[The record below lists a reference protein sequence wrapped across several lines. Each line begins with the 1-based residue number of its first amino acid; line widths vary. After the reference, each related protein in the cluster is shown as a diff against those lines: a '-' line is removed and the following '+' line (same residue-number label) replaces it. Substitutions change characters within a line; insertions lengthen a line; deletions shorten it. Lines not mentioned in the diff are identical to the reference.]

1 MNKAQKKPLQL
12 QDSLAVRILICVLF
26 PLIAFAVLLLS
37 QGKSPLVAYQTIIT
51 SIFGSAYGFGE
62 VIVRAAYLILT
73 GLAASIPAR
82 VGLANAGG
90 EGQMAI
96 AALGT
101 AVAGSTVL
109 ANLPGVIGI
118 PLMLLVGMICG
129 ALYAGVGVFLK
140 QKLAMNEILTTI
152 LMNYVATY
160 LISAML
166 FGSLRDPNGWNY
178 PQTVEIAPQLRF
190 HTFFGTRMNAGIFVA
205 IAMAGLTW
213 YIIYHTRVGF
223 AVRTIGGNQMAARY
237 AGIQGREIQT
247 WVWRMCR
254 LCRSSR
260 ERKPVFGCFV
270 RSDCRRLDWADPGV
284 PFHLQK
290 KQHDGDRVYPD
301 FLCAGPDHLFWKIT
315 AWRQPWKVFFPRHS
329 GSEQDSG
336 DWAGL
341 FSAGYSDVYRLC
353 TSGVGLVVPDKNKNG
368 AGALFCGGTA

>member
-190 HTFFGTRMNAGIFVA
+190 HTYFGTRMNAGIFVA

-213 YIIYHTRVGF
+213 YIIYHTKVGF
-223 AVRTIGGNQMAARY
+223 AVRTIGGNQMAAR
-237 AGIQGREIQT
+237 
-247 WVWRMCR
+247 
-254 LCRSSR
+254 
-260 ERKPVFGCFV
+260 
-270 RSDCRRLDWADPGV
+270 
-284 PFHLQK
+284 
-290 KQHDGDRVYPD
+290 
-301 FLCAGPDHLFWKIT
+301 
-315 AWRQPWKVFFPRHS
+315 
-329 GSEQDSG
+329 
-336 DWAGL
+336 AGL
-341 FSAGYSDVYRLC
+341 AGAVMVVGVEGRMRISAGETMGFMGFLAAGMAGNNPLLLILSALLIGGLTVAGNGMEINTGLPAA
-353 TSGVGLVVPDKNKNG
+353 TMQILIMLVLLTIMTVGGKRK
-368 AGALFCGGTA
+368 A

>member
-26 PLIAFAVLLLS
+26 PLIAFAGLLLS

-62 VIVRAAYLILT
+62 VIVRASYLILT

-152 LMNYVATY
+152 LMNYVAT
-160 LISAML
+160 
-166 FGSLRDPNGWNY
+166 
-178 PQTVEIAPQLRF
+178 
-190 HTFFGTRMNAGIFVA
+190 
-205 IAMAGLTW
+205 
-213 YIIYHTRVGF
+213 
-223 AVRTIGGNQMAARY
+223 
-237 AGIQGREIQT
+237 
-247 WVWRMCR
+247 
-254 LCRSSR
+254 
-260 ERKPVFGCFV
+260 
-270 RSDCRRLDWADPGV
+270 
-284 PFHLQK
+284 
-290 KQHDGDRVYPD
+290 
-301 FLCAGPDHLFWKIT
+301 
-315 AWRQPWKVFFPRHS
+315 
-329 GSEQDSG
+329 
-336 DWAGL
+336 
-341 FSAGYSDVYRLC
+341 
-353 TSGVGLVVPDKNKNG
+353 
-368 AGALFCGGTA
+368 

>member
-1 MNKAQKKPLQL
+1 MFKARETAPEQPPQ
-12 QDSLAVRILICVLF
+12 SPNLAN
-26 PLIAFAVLLLS
+26 LLMKYLS
-37 QGKSPLVAYQTIIT
+37 VQREKSRKYSQ
-51 SIFGSAYGFGE
+51 
-62 VIVRAAYLILT
+62 RWQH
-73 GLAASIPAR
+73 AASIPAR

-190 HTFFGTRMNAGIFVA
+190 HT
-205 IAMAGLTW
+205 
-213 YIIYHTRVGF
+213 
-223 AVRTIGGNQMAARY
+223 
-237 AGIQGREIQT
+237 
-247 WVWRMCR
+247 
-254 LCRSSR
+254 
-260 ERKPVFGCFV
+260 
-270 RSDCRRLDWADPGV
+270 RRN
-284 PFHLQK
+284 
-290 KQHDGDRVYPD
+290 
-301 FLCAGPDHLFWKIT
+301 FL
-315 AWRQPWKVFFPRHS
+315 
-329 GSEQDSG
+329 
-336 DWAGL
+336 
-341 FSAGYSDVYRLC
+341 
-353 TSGVGLVVPDKNKNG
+353 
-368 AGALFCGGTA
+368 

>member
-129 ALYAGVGVFLK
+129 ALYAGVDVFLK

-213 YIIYHTRVGF
+213 YIIYHTKVGF

-237 AGIQGREIQT
+237 AGIQVRKIQT
-247 WVWRMCR
+247 WV
-254 LCRSSR
+254 
-260 ERKPVFGCFV
+260 
-270 RSDCRRLDWADPGV
+270 
-284 PFHLQK
+284 
-290 KQHDGDRVYPD
+290 
-301 FLCAGPDHLFWKIT
+301 FLF
-315 AWRQPWKVFFPRHS
+315 
-329 GSEQDSG
+329 
-336 DWAGL
+336 
-341 FSAGYSDVYRLC
+341 
-353 TSGVGLVVPDKNKNG
+353 
-368 AGALFCGGTA
+368 AGALAGLAGAVMVVGVEGRMRISAGETMGFMGFLAAGMAGNNPLLLILSALLIGGLTVAGNGMEINTGLPAATMQILIMLVLLTIMTVGGKKKA

>member
-26 PLIAFAVLLLS
+26 PLIAFAGLLLS

-62 VIVRAAYLILT
+62 VIVRASYLILT

-205 IAMAGLTW
+205 IAITRLV
-213 YIIYHTRVGF
+213 YHLSYKSGVCGAYDR
-223 AVRTIGGNQMAARY
+223 
-237 AGIQGREIQT
+237 
-247 WVWRMCR
+247 
-254 LCRSSR
+254 
-260 ERKPVFGCFV
+260 RKPDGCTLRRHTSEKNTDLGVLV
-270 RSDCRRLDWADPGV
+270 RGCTCRPCRRGHGRRRRGPYADQCGRDHGLYGLPCCRNGWKQPAFADPV
-284 PFHLQK
+284 RLT
-290 KQHDGDRVYPD
+290 DRRFD
-301 FLCAGPDHLFWKIT
+301 
-315 AWRQPWKVFFPRHS
+315 RR
-329 GSEQDSG
+329 
-336 DWAGL
+336 
-341 FSAGYSDVYRLC
+341 R
-353 TSGVGLVVPDKNKNG
+353 
-368 AGALFCGGTA
+368 

>member
-178 PQTVEIAPQLRF
+178 PQNER
-190 HTFFGTRMNAGIFVA
+190 
-205 IAMAGLTW
+205 
-213 YIIYHTRVGF
+213 
-223 AVRTIGGNQMAARY
+223 RY
-237 AGIQGREIQT
+237 
-247 WVWRMCR
+247 
-254 LCRSSR
+254 LCRDCHGRLDLVYHLSYKSGVCGTYNR
-260 ERKPVFGCFV
+260 RKPDGCTLRRHTGEKNTDLGVLV
-270 RSDCRRLDWADPGV
+270 RGCTCRPCRRGHGRRRRGPYADQCGRDHGLYGLPCCRNGRKQPAFADPV
-284 PFHLQK
+284 RLT
-290 KQHDGDRVYPD
+290 DRRFD
-301 FLCAGPDHLFWKIT
+301 
-315 AWRQPWKVFFPRHS
+315 RR
-329 GSEQDSG
+329 
-336 DWAGL
+336 
-341 FSAGYSDVYRLC
+341 R
-353 TSGVGLVVPDKNKNG
+353 
-368 AGALFCGGTA
+368 

>member
-26 PLIAFAVLLLS
+26 PLIAFAGLLLS

-62 VIVRAAYLILT
+62 VIVRASYLILT

-213 YIIYHTRVGF
+213 GF

-237 AGIQGREIQT
+237 AGIQVRKIQT
-247 WVWRMCR
+247 WV
-254 LCRSSR
+254 
-260 ERKPVFGCFV
+260 
-270 RSDCRRLDWADPGV
+270 
-284 PFHLQK
+284 
-290 KQHDGDRVYPD
+290 
-301 FLCAGPDHLFWKIT
+301 FLF
-315 AWRQPWKVFFPRHS
+315 
-329 GSEQDSG
+329 
-336 DWAGL
+336 
-341 FSAGYSDVYRLC
+341 
-353 TSGVGLVVPDKNKNG
+353 
-368 AGALFCGGTA
+368 AGALAGLAGAVMVVGVEGRMRISAGETMGFMGFLAAGMAGNNPLLLILSALLIGGLTVAGNGMEINTGLPAATMQILIMLVLLTIMTVGGKRKA

>member
-1 MNKAQKKPLQL
+1 MRSEKLCFKERTHMNKAQKKPLQL

-26 PLIAFAVLLLS
+26 PLIAFAGLLLS

-62 VIVRAAYLILT
+62 VIVRASYLILT

-237 AGIQGREIQT
+237 AGIQVRKIQT
-247 WVWRMCR
+247 WV
-254 LCRSSR
+254 
-260 ERKPVFGCFV
+260 
-270 RSDCRRLDWADPGV
+270 
-284 PFHLQK
+284 
-290 KQHDGDRVYPD
+290 
-301 FLCAGPDHLFWKIT
+301 FLF
-315 AWRQPWKVFFPRHS
+315 
-329 GSEQDSG
+329 
-336 DWAGL
+336 
-341 FSAGYSDVYRLC
+341 
-353 TSGVGLVVPDKNKNG
+353 
-368 AGALFCGGTA
+368 AGALAGLAGAVMVVGVEGRMRISAGETMGFMGFLAAGMAGNNPLLLILSALLIGGLTVAGNGMEINTGLPAATMQILIMLVLLTIMTVGGKRKA

>member
-1 MNKAQKKPLQL
+1 MNKAQKEAAAASRQL
-12 QDSLAVRILICVLF
+12 GSSDLICVLF

-190 HTFFGTRMNAGIFVA
+190 
-205 IAMAGLTW
+205 
-213 YIIYHTRVGF
+213 
-223 AVRTIGGNQMAARY
+223 
-237 AGIQGREIQT
+237 
-247 WVWRMCR
+247 
-254 LCRSSR
+254 S
-260 ERKPVFGCFV
+260 
-270 RSDCRRLDWADPGV
+270 
-284 PFHLQK
+284 
-290 KQHDGDRVYPD
+290 
-301 FLCAGPDHLFWKIT
+301 HLFWNKNE
-315 AWRQPWKVFFPRHS
+315 RRYLCRDCH
-329 GSEQDSG
+329 GRLD
-336 DWAGL
+336 L
-341 FSAGYSDVYRLC
+341 VYHLSYK
-353 TSGVGLVVPDKNKNG
+353 SGVCGAYDRRKPDGCTLRRHTGEKKYRPG
-368 AGALFCGGTA
+368 CSCSRVRLPALPARSWSSASRAVCGSVRARPWALWASLLQEWPETTRCC

>member
-26 PLIAFAVLLLS
+26 PLIAFAGLLLS

-62 VIVRAAYLILT
+62 VIVRASYLILT

-178 PQTVEIAPQLRF
+178 PADGRNCAPAAFSHLFWNKNERRYLCRDCHGRLDLVYHLSYKSGVCGAYDRRKPDGCTLRR
-190 HTFFGTRMNAGIFVA
+190 HTSEKK
-205 IAMAGLTW
+205 L
-213 YIIYHTRVGF
+213 
-223 AVRTIGGNQMAARY
+223 
-237 AGIQGREIQT
+237 QT
-247 WVWRMCR
+247 WV
-254 LCRSSR
+254 
-260 ERKPVFGCFV
+260 
-270 RSDCRRLDWADPGV
+270 
-284 PFHLQK
+284 
-290 KQHDGDRVYPD
+290 
-301 FLCAGPDHLFWKIT
+301 FLF
-315 AWRQPWKVFFPRHS
+315 
-329 GSEQDSG
+329 
-336 DWAGL
+336 
-341 FSAGYSDVYRLC
+341 
-353 TSGVGLVVPDKNKNG
+353 
-368 AGALFCGGTA
+368 AGALAGLAGAVMVVGVEGRMRISAGETMGFMGLPCCRKWAGNNPLLLSCPPY